1 MLMDVATRRIAW
13 DWASLKKMAGAG
25 KDYVKSYTATRKI
38 EAGATLGA
46 LKKVRE
52 EVAEQKFR
60 PAEQEGAGAVSAR
73 PDPKAKF
80 EARGVEGDISKLVG
94 GASDKAIPSAP
105 KKVEPKGTQGDSGGH
120 TSSLLEAKRRA
131 QQQIRDKEKGD

>member
-1 MLMDVATRRIAW
+1 MLIDVATRRIAW
-13 DWASLKKMAGAG
+13 DWASLKKMAFAG
-25 KDYVKSYTATRKI
+25 RDYVKTYTTTRKV
-38 EAGATLGA
+38 ESAATLGA

-60 PAEQEGAGAVSAR
+60 PAEQEGAAAATR

-80 EARGVEGDISKLVG
+80 QAKGVEGDISSLVG
-94 GASDKAIPSAP
+94 GASEKPIPPPP
-105 KKVEPKGTQGDSGGH
+105 KKIEPKGAPGEAGGH

-131 QQQIRDKEKGD
+131 QQQIRDKEKGEG

>member
-1 MLMDVATRRIAW
+1 MLIDVATRRIAW
-13 DWASLKKMAGAG
+13 DWASLKKMAFAG
-25 KDYVKSYTATRKI
+25 RDYVKSYTTTRKI

-60 PAEQEGAGAVSAR
+60 PAEQEGAASAR

-80 EARGVEGDISKLVG
+80 QAKGVEGDISKLVG
-94 GASDKAIPSAP
+94 GASEKPIPSAP
-105 KKVEPKGTQGDSGGH
+105 KKVEPKGGQGDAGGH

-131 QQQIRDKEKGD
+131 QRQIRDKEKGDG